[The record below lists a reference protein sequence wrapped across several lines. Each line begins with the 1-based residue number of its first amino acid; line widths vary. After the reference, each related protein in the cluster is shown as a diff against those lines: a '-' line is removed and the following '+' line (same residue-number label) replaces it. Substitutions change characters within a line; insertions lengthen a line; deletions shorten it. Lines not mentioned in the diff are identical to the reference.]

1 MSTDYPGIS
10 SKAGDSLNF
19 SLDFDSQTGCDAA
32 LSIAS
37 IPEGWEGYFKGG
49 SSEVSKVHVNYG
61 DNDGLATFN
70 VSSPRETESGVYQIQ
85 LKADAGEGMEDVLTL
100 EIDVTEV
107 EAGQSNFSSEYPEQ
121 EGSAGTSFTFD
132 TTLVNNKANEQSY
145 SLSANAPTGWQVSFV
160 PSGEST
166 NVASIS
172 VDAGGSQGMSVK
184 ITPPETITEGEYE
197 IPCTAVSAT
206 ETLSLDLKVNITGSY
221 DVSLSTP
228 DGKVSFD
235 AYANDEKTVTL
246 KITNNGNVDL
256 ENLNLTSSLP
266 SDWEIRFDESTI
278 ELLEAGAEKEINA
291 YITPASDSMTGDYV
305 ASISIANDLTKSSV
319 EFRVS
324 VKTRTSWGVLA
335 IAIIAAMA
343 AGLGYIFK
351 KYGRR

>member
-1 MSTDYPGIS
+1 
-10 SKAGDSLNF
+10 
-19 SLDFDSQTGCDAA
+19 
-32 LSIAS
+32 
-37 IPEGWEGYFKGG
+37 
-49 SSEVSKVHVNYG
+49 
-61 DNDGLATFN
+61 
-70 VSSPRETESGVYQIQ
+70 
-85 LKADAGEGMEDVLTL
+85 
-100 EIDVTEV
+100 
-107 EAGQSNFSSEYPEQ
+107 
-121 EGSAGTSFTFD
+121 
-132 TTLVNNKANEQSY
+132 
-145 SLSANAPTGWQVSFV
+145 
-160 PSGEST
+160 
-166 NVASIS
+166 
-172 VDAGGSQGMSVK
+172 MSVK

>member
-1 MSTDYPGIS
+1 M
-10 SKAGDSLNF
+10 
-19 SLDFDSQTGCDAA
+19 
-32 LSIAS
+32 
-37 IPEGWEGYFKGG
+37 
-49 SSEVSKVHVNYG
+49 
-61 DNDGLATFN
+61 
-70 VSSPRETESGVYQIQ
+70 
-85 LKADAGEGMEDVLTL
+85 LTL

-291 YITPASDSMTGDYV
+291 YVTPSSDSMTGDYV
-305 ASISIANDLTKSSV
+305 VSISIANDLTKSSV